1 MCRVVHR
8 FYSLHIMIY
17 FVPLVIRR
25 GGYKQKNTNKVD
37 TSRKIM
43 NMKDTIRKNINKV
56 DTRKQIMNMVD
67 VLYYVSKQIMNMV
80 DVLRKQTN
88 HNIVNTNRKIMN
100 MGMGNIL

>member
-1 MCRVVHR
+1 
-8 FYSLHIMIY
+8 
-17 FVPLVIRR
+17 
-25 GGYKQKNTNKVD
+25 
-37 TSRKIM
+37 M